1 MRCSGFQHIAVNGG
15 RPGGYDMKRAAL
27 LLALTVAGMSG
38 CAALSFSRQPD
49 AREQLNLG
57 VAALEA
63 QDYPRA
69 RALLEPLYR
78 ERWEDRIGQQAMLAL
93 IAADLD
99 NRNPD
104 RRLWA
109 AAEMSARL
117 LSIPDLEPWLIPVGE
132 SYYLLALELG
142 AQEERLAQAD
152 AARAA
157 AEAEVAAVERE
168 LPASA
173 AESVPAR
180 IARITTERE
189 TLRRRVSQL
198 EAEAQARDKEL
209 QETKQELERVKQT
222 IRH

>member
-1 MRCSGFQHIAVNGG
+1 MT
-15 RPGGYDMKRAAL
+15 RAAL
-27 LLALTVAGMSG
+27 LLALITAGLTG
-38 CAALSFSRQPD
+38 CAALSFARPPD
-49 AREQLNLG
+49 ARAQLNQG
-57 VAALEA
+57 VAALESR
-63 QDYPRA
+63 DYPGA

-78 ERWEDRIGQQAMLAL
+78 EHWQDRIGQQAMLAL

-99 NRNPD
+99 NRNPE

-117 LSIPDLEPWLIPVGE
+117 LSVPELEPWLIPVGE

-142 AQEERLAQAD
+142 AQEERVARAET
-152 AARAA
+152 ARAA

-180 IARITTERE
+180 INRITTERDS
-189 TLRRRVSQL
+189 LRRRVTELEQL
-198 EAEAQARDKEL
+198 AEARDKEL
-209 QETKQELERVKQT
+209 RETKQELERVKQT

>member
-1 MRCSGFQHIAVNGG
+1 
-15 RPGGYDMKRAAL
+15 MKRAAL
-27 LLALTVAGMSG
+27 LLSLMTAGLTG
-38 CAALSFSRQPD
+38 CAALSFARQPD
-49 AREQLNLG
+49 ARAQLEQG

-63 QDYPRA
+63 EDYAGA

-78 ERWEDRIGQQAMLAL
+78 ERWQDRIGQQAMLAL

-99 NRNPD
+99 NRNPN

-109 AAEMSARL
+109 AAEMAARL
-117 LSIPDLEPWLIPVGE
+117 LSIPELEPWLIPVGE

-142 AQEERLAQAD
+142 AQEERLARAD

-157 AEAEVAAVERE
+157 AEAEIAAVERE

-173 AESVPAR
+173 VESVTAR
-180 IARITTERE
+180 INRITRERE
-189 TLRRRVSQL
+189 SLARRVTQL
-198 EAEAQARDKEL
+198 EQEAEARTKEL
-209 QETKQELERVKQT
+209 NDTKQELERVKQT

>member
-1 MRCSGFQHIAVNGG
+1 MI
-15 RPGGYDMKRAAL
+15 RAAL
-27 LLALTVAGMSG
+27 LLALTTAGLTS

-49 AREQLNLG
+49 PRAQLNQG

-63 QDYPRA
+63 QDYAGA

-78 ERWEDRIGQQAMLAL
+78 ERWQDRVGQQAMLAL

-109 AAEMSARL
+109 AAEMAARL
-117 LSIPDLEPWLIPVGE
+117 LSIPEIEPWLIPVGE

-142 AQEERLAQAD
+142 AQEERLARAD

-173 AESVPAR
+173 VESVTAR
-180 IARITTERE
+180 INRITRERE
-189 TLRRRVSQL
+189 SLLRRVSQL
-198 EAEAQARDKEL
+198 EQEAEARTKEL
-209 QETKQELERVKQT
+209 NDTKQELERVKQT

>member
-1 MRCSGFQHIAVNGG
+1 MT
-15 RPGGYDMKRAAL
+15 RAPL
-27 LLALTVAGMSG
+27 LLALTTAGLTG
-38 CAALSFSRQPD
+38 CAALSVAREPD
-49 AREQLNLG
+49 ARAQLDQG

-63 QDYPRA
+63 RDYAGA

-78 ERWEDRIGQQAMLAL
+78 EHWQERIGQQAMLAL

-99 NRNPD
+99 NRNPN

-117 LSIPDLEPWLIPVGE
+117 LSIPELEPWLIPVGE

-142 AQEERLAQAD
+142 AQEERV
-152 AARAA
+152 ARAETARRA
-157 AEAEVAAVERE
+157 AEAEVAAAERE

-180 IARITTERE
+180 INRITTERDS
-189 TLRRRVSQL
+189 LRRRVGEL
-198 EAEAQARDKEL
+198 EQQAEARDKEL
-209 QETKQELERVKQT
+209 RETKQELERVKQT

>member
-1 MRCSGFQHIAVNGG
+1 MR
-15 RPGGYDMKRAAL
+15 RAAL
-27 LLALTVAGMSG
+27 LLTLMTASLTG
-38 CAALSFSRQPD
+38 CAALSFARQPD
-49 AREQLNLG
+49 AREQLNQG

-63 QDYPRA
+63 EDYAGA

-78 ERWEDRIGQQAMLAL
+78 ERWQDRIGQQAMLAL

-99 NRNPD
+99 NRNPN

-109 AAEMSARL
+109 AAEMAARL
-117 LSIPDLEPWLIPVGE
+117 LSIPELEPWLIPVGE

-142 AQEERLAQAD
+142 AQEERLARAD

-173 AESVPAR
+173 VESVTAR
-180 IARITTERE
+180 INRITRERE
-189 TLRRRVSQL
+189 SLLRRVGQL
-198 EAEAQARDKEL
+198 EQEAEARTKEL
-209 QETKQELERVKQT
+209 NDTKQELERVKQT

>member
-1 MRCSGFQHIAVNGG
+1 MI
-15 RPGGYDMKRAAL
+15 RAAL
-27 LLALTVAGMSG
+27 LLALATAGVTG
-38 CAALSFSRQPD
+38 CAVLSFSGQPD
-49 AREQLNLG
+49 PRTQLNQG

-63 QDYPRA
+63 QDYAAA

-78 ERWEDRIGQQAMLAL
+78 ERWQERVGQQAMLAL

-142 AQEERLAQAD
+142 AQEERLARAD

-180 IARITTERE
+180 INRITTERE
-189 TLRRRVSQL
+189 TLRRRVNEL
-198 EAEAQARDKEL
+198 EQVVLTRDKEL
-209 QETKQELERVKQT
+209 QDTKQELERVKQT

>member
-1 MRCSGFQHIAVNGG
+1 VGSKAQGDDEMT
-15 RPGGYDMKRAAL
+15 RAAL
-27 LLALTVAGMSG
+27 LLALTTAGLTG
-38 CAALSFSRQPD
+38 CAALSVAREPD
-49 AREQLNLG
+49 ARAQLDQG

-63 QDYPRA
+63 RDYAGA

-78 ERWEDRIGQQAMLAL
+78 EHWQERIGQQAMLAL

-99 NRNPD
+99 NRNPN

-117 LSIPDLEPWLIPVGE
+117 LSIPELEPWLIPVGE

-142 AQEERLAQAD
+142 AQEERV
-152 AARAA
+152 ARAETARRA
-157 AEAEVAAVERE
+157 AEAEVAAAERE

-180 IARITTERE
+180 INRITTERDS
-189 TLRRRVSQL
+189 LRRRVGEL
-198 EAEAQARDKEL
+198 EQQAEARDKEL
-209 QETKQELERVKQT
+209 RETKQELERVKQT

>member
-1 MRCSGFQHIAVNGG
+1 
-15 RPGGYDMKRAAL
+15 MKRAAL
-27 LLALTVAGMSG
+27 LLALTTAGLTG
-38 CAALSFSRQPD
+38 CAALSMSREPD
-49 AREQLNLG
+49 PREQLNQG

-63 QDYPRA
+63 QQYSA
-69 RALLEPLYR
+69 AQALLEPLYR
-78 ERWEDRIGQQAMLAL
+78 EHWQERVGQQAMLAL

-109 AAEMSARL
+109 AAEMAARL
-117 LSIPDLEPWLIPVGE
+117 LSIPELEPWLIPVGE

-142 AQEERLAQAD
+142 AQEERLARAD

-168 LPASA
+168 LPASGV
-173 AESVPAR
+173 ESVVVR
-180 IARITTERE
+180 INRITTERDG
-189 TLRRRVSQL
+189 LRSRVSELEQQVQARTTEL
-198 EAEAQARDKEL
+198 EA
-209 QETKQELERVKQT
+209 TKQELERVKQT

>member
-1 MRCSGFQHIAVNGG
+1 MI
-15 RPGGYDMKRAAL
+15 RAAL
-27 LLALTVAGMSG
+27 LLALTTAGVTG

-49 AREQLNLG
+49 PRDQLNQG

-63 QDYPRA
+63 QDYAAA

-78 ERWEDRIGQQAMLAL
+78 ERWQERVGQQAMLAL

-117 LSIPDLEPWLIPVGE
+117 LSIPELEPWLIPVGE

-142 AQEERLAQAD
+142 AQEERLARAD

-180 IARITTERE
+180 INRITTERE
-189 TLRRRVSQL
+189 TLRRRVNELEQL
-198 EAEAQARDKEL
+198 VLTRDKEL
-209 QETKQELERVKQT
+209 QDTKQELERVKQT

>member
-1 MRCSGFQHIAVNGG
+1 MI
-15 RPGGYDMKRAAL
+15 RAAL
-27 LLALTVAGMSG
+27 LLALTTAGVTG

-49 AREQLNLG
+49 PHDQLNQG

-63 QDYPRA
+63 QDYATA
-69 RALLEPLYR
+69 RAVLEPLYR
-78 ERWEDRIGQQAMLAL
+78 ERWQERVGQQAMLAL

-117 LSIPDLEPWLIPVGE
+117 LSIPELEPWLIPVGE

-142 AQEERLAQAD
+142 AQEERLARAD

-180 IARITTERE
+180 INRITTERE
-189 TLRRRVSQL
+189 ALRRRVTELEQL
-198 EAEAQARDKEL
+198 VQTRDKEL

>member
-1 MRCSGFQHIAVNGG
+1 
-15 RPGGYDMKRAAL
+15 MKRAAL
-27 LLALTVAGMSG
+27 LLALMMAGVTG
-38 CAALSFSRQPD
+38 CAALSFARQPD
-49 AREQLNLG
+49 ARAQLNQG
-57 VAALEA
+57 VGALEA
-63 QDYPRA
+63 QDYSGA

-78 ERWEDRIGQQAMLAL
+78 ERWQDRIGQQAMLAL

-99 NRNPD
+99 NRNPN

-109 AAEMSARL
+109 AAEMAARL
-117 LSIPDLEPWLIPVGE
+117 LSIPELEPWLIPVGE

-142 AQEERLAQAD
+142 AQEERLARAD

-173 AESVPAR
+173 VESVTAR
-180 IARITTERE
+180 INRITRERE
-189 TLRRRVSQL
+189 SLLRRVTQL
-198 EAEAQARDKEL
+198 EQEAEARMKEL
-209 QETKQELERVKQT
+209 NDTKQELERVKQT

>member
-1 MRCSGFQHIAVNGG
+1 MR
-15 RPGGYDMKRAAL
+15 RAAL
-27 LLALTVAGMSG
+27 LLALTTAGLTG
-38 CAALSFSRQPD
+38 CAALSFTRPPD
-49 AREQLNLG
+49 ARAQLNEG

-63 QDYPRA
+63 RDYRAA

-78 ERWEDRIGQQAMLAL
+78 ERWQERVGQQAMLAL

-99 NRNPD
+99 NRNPE

-109 AAEMSARL
+109 AAEMAARL

-142 AQEERLAQAD
+142 AQEERVARAET
-152 AARAA
+152 ARAA

-180 IARITTERE
+180 INRITTERDS
-189 TLRRRVSQL
+189 LRRRVSELEQL
-198 EAEAQARDKEL
+198 AEARNKEL
-209 QETKQELERVKQT
+209 RDTKQELERVKQT

>member
-1 MRCSGFQHIAVNGG
+1 
-15 RPGGYDMKRAAL
+15 MKRAAL
-27 LLALTVAGMSG
+27 LLALTAAGLTG

-49 AREQLNLG
+49 ARDQLNQG

-63 QDYPRA
+63 QDYAAA
-69 RALLEPLYR
+69 RTLLEPLYR
-78 ERWEDRIGQQAMLAL
+78 EHWQERVGQQAMLAL

-99 NRNPD
+99 NRNPE
-104 RRLWA
+104 RRLWS
-109 AAEMSARL
+109 AAEMAARL
-117 LSIPDLEPWLIPVGE
+117 LSIPELEPWLIPVGE

-142 AQEERLAQAD
+142 AQEERVARAD

-173 AESVPAR
+173 VESVTAR
-180 IARITTERE
+180 INRITTERE
-189 TLRRRVSQL
+189 SLLRRVSQL
-198 EAEAQARDKEL
+198 EQEAEARTKEL
-209 QETKQELERVKQT
+209 NDTKQELERVKQT

>member
-1 MRCSGFQHIAVNGG
+1 MI
-15 RPGGYDMKRAAL
+15 RAAL
-27 LLALTVAGMSG
+27 LLALTTAGVTG

-49 AREQLNLG
+49 PRAQLDQG

-63 QDYPRA
+63 QDYAAA

-78 ERWEDRIGQQAMLAL
+78 ERWQERVGQQAMLAL

-117 LSIPDLEPWLIPVGE
+117 LSIPELEPWLIPVGE

-142 AQEERLAQAD
+142 AQEERLARAD

-180 IARITTERE
+180 INRITTERE
-189 TLRRRVSQL
+189 TLRRRVNELEQL
-198 EAEAQARDKEL
+198 VQTRDKEL

>member
-1 MRCSGFQHIAVNGG
+1 MR
-15 RPGGYDMKRAAL
+15 RAAL
-27 LLALTVAGMSG
+27 LLALLTAGTTG
-38 CAALSFSRQPD
+38 CAALGLSSQPD
-49 AREQLNLG
+49 PRAQLDQG

-63 QDYPRA
+63 QDYVAA

-78 ERWEDRIGQQAMLAL
+78 GHWQERVGQQAMLAL
-93 IAADLD
+93 IAIDLD

-104 RRLWA
+104 RQLWQ

-117 LSIPDLEPWLIPVGE
+117 LSIPELEPWLIPVGE

-142 AQEERLAQAD
+142 AQEERVAQAD

-157 AEAEVAAVERE
+157 AEAQVAAVERE

-173 AESVPAR
+173 VESVTAR
-180 IARITTERE
+180 INRVTRERE
-189 TLRRRVSQL
+189 SLLRRVGEL
-198 EAEAQARDKEL
+198 ETQAAARDKEL
-209 QETKQELERVKQT
+209 QDTKQELERVRQT

>member
-1 MRCSGFQHIAVNGG
+1 MR
-15 RPGGYDMKRAAL
+15 RAAL
-27 LLALTVAGMSG
+27 LLALTMAGLSG
-38 CAALSFSRQPD
+38 CAALSMKRQPD
-49 AREQLNLG
+49 ARAQLNQG

-63 QDYPRA
+63 QDYAGA

-78 ERWEDRIGQQAMLAL
+78 EHWQDGVGQQAMLAL

-109 AAEMSARL
+109 AAEMAARL
-117 LSIPDLEPWLIPVGE
+117 LSIPELEPWLIPVGE

-142 AQEERLAQAD
+142 AQEERVARAD

-157 AEAEVAAVERE
+157 AEAEVAAAERE

-173 AESVPAR
+173 AESVPVR
-180 IARITTERE
+180 INRITTERDG
-189 TLRRRVSQL
+189 LLRRVSEL
-198 EAEAQARDKEL
+198 EEQAEARDKEL
-209 QETKQELERVKQT
+209 RDTKQELERVKQT

>member
-1 MRCSGFQHIAVNGG
+1 MT
-15 RPGGYDMKRAAL
+15 RAAL
-27 LLALTVAGMSG
+27 LLALTTAGLTG
-38 CAALSFSRQPD
+38 CAALSVAREPD
-49 AREQLNLG
+49 ARARLDQG

-63 QDYPRA
+63 RDYAGA

-78 ERWEDRIGQQAMLAL
+78 EHWQEQIGQQAMLAL

-99 NRNPD
+99 NRNPN

-117 LSIPDLEPWLIPVGE
+117 LSIPELEPWLIPVGE

-142 AQEERLAQAD
+142 AQEERV
-152 AARAA
+152 ARAETARRA
-157 AEAEVAAVERE
+157 AEAEVAAAERE

-180 IARITTERE
+180 INRITTERDS
-189 TLRRRVSQL
+189 LQRRVGEL
-198 EAEAQARDKEL
+198 EQQAEARDKEL
-209 QETKQELERVKQT
+209 RETKQELERVKQT

>member
-1 MRCSGFQHIAVNGG
+1 MEIPIGSSGAKS
-15 RPGGYDMKRAAL
+15 PKAANCRFF
-27 LLALTVAGMSG
+27 ASA
-38 CAALSFSRQPD
+38 
-49 AREQLNLG
+49 
-57 VAALEA
+57 
-63 QDYPRA
+63 
-69 RALLEPLYR
+69 
-78 ERWEDRIGQQAMLAL
+78 
-93 IAADLD
+93 
-99 NRNPD
+99 
-104 RRLWA
+104 A
-109 AAEMSARL
+109 AAEMAARL

-142 AQEERLAQAD
+142 AQEERLARAD

-198 EAEAQARDKEL
+198 ETEAQAKDKEL

>member
-1 MRCSGFQHIAVNGG
+1 
-15 RPGGYDMKRAAL
+15 MKRAAL
-27 LLALTVAGMSG
+27 LLALTTAGLTG
-38 CAALSFSRQPD
+38 CAALSFARQPD
-49 AREQLNLG
+49 ARAQLNQG

-63 QDYPRA
+63 QDYTGA
-69 RALLEPLYR
+69 RALLEPLFR
-78 ERWEDRIGQQAMLAL
+78 ERWQDRVGQQAMLAL

-99 NRNPD
+99 NRNPN

-109 AAEMSARL
+109 AAEMAARL
-117 LSIPDLEPWLIPVGE
+117 LSIPELEPWLIPVGE

-142 AQEERLAQAD
+142 AQEERLARAD

-173 AESVPAR
+173 VESVTAR
-180 IARITTERE
+180 INRVTRERE
-189 TLRRRVSQL
+189 SLMRRVSQL
-198 EAEAQARDKEL
+198 ELEAEARTKEL
-209 QETKQELERVKQT
+209 NDTKQELERVKQT

>member
-1 MRCSGFQHIAVNGG
+1 
-15 RPGGYDMKRAAL
+15 MKRAAL
-27 LLALTVAGMSG
+27 LLALTTAGLTG
-38 CAALSFSRQPD
+38 CAALSLSRQPD
-49 AREQLNLG
+49 ARDQLNQG

-63 QDYPRA
+63 QDYARA

-78 ERWEDRIGQQAMLAL
+78 EHWQERVGQQAMLAL

-104 RRLWA
+104 RRLWS

-117 LSIPDLEPWLIPVGE
+117 LSIPELEPWLIPVGE

-142 AQEERLAQAD
+142 AQEERLARAD

-157 AEAEVAAVERE
+157 AEAQVAAVERE

-173 AESVPAR
+173 VESVTAR
-180 IARITTERE
+180 INRITTERE
-189 TLRRRVSQL
+189 SLLRRVSQL
-198 EAEAQARDKEL
+198 EQEAEARTKEL
-209 QETKQELERVKQT
+209 NETKQELERVKQT

>member
-1 MRCSGFQHIAVNGG
+1 
-15 RPGGYDMKRAAL
+15 MKRAAL
-27 LLALTVAGMSG
+27 LLALTTAGLTG
-38 CAALSFSRQPD
+38 CAALSFARQPD
-49 AREQLNLG
+49 AREQLNQG

-63 QDYPRA
+63 EDYAGA

-78 ERWEDRIGQQAMLAL
+78 ERWQDRIGQQAMLAL

-99 NRNPD
+99 NRNPN

-109 AAEMSARL
+109 AAEMAARL
-117 LSIPDLEPWLIPVGE
+117 LSIPELEPWLIPVGE

-142 AQEERLAQAD
+142 AQEERLARAD

-173 AESVPAR
+173 VESVTAR
-180 IARITTERE
+180 INRITRERE
-189 TLRRRVSQL
+189 SLLRRVSQL
-198 EAEAQARDKEL
+198 EQEAEARTKEL
-209 QETKQELERVKQT
+209 NDTKQELERVKQT